1 MNFEQALSHMP
12 HSGPMRLI
20 QQIVSANE
28 TSIQCVAVD
37 HNAADFALRLE
48 GVLYTVTL
56 AELGA
61 QAAAAH
67 ASLFTIRQNHTGL
80 LVALQD
86 LEPARQS
93 IDNVPEPLSIVAEQ
107 LHADANGSIY
117 RFCINGD
124 DTEVLTG
131 QATLKMKGEP
141 E

>member
-1 MNFEQALSHMP
+1 VNFEHALSYMP

-20 QQIVSANE
+20 QQIVSANA

-37 HNAADFALRLE
+37 HNDADFALRLE

-61 QAAAAH
+61 QAASAH

-80 LVALQD
+80 LVALQN
-86 LEPARQS
+86 LEPTRQS
-93 IDNVPEPLSIVAEQ
+93 IDDIIKPLSIVAEQ

-117 RFCINGD
+117 RFCITGD
-124 DTEVLTG
+124 DAEVLTG
-131 QATLKMKGEP
+131 QATLKMKVEP